1 MIRLAHWIFVPSVY
15 ARLQTRYLGYRRAG
29 SSWLSATLACF
40 WVAMAWIVMPLEN
53 PRFQAMRERHE

>member
-40 WVAMAWIVMPLEN
+40 WVAMAWIVMP
-53 PRFQAMRERHE
+53 PGKSAFSGDARTS